1 MPTIYIIAG
10 CNGAGKTTAAETILP
25 EFLDCKEFVN
35 ADSIAKGLSPFQP
48 ETVSIQAARIMLT
61 RIRELIN
68 EKSTFAFETT
78 LTTKSYLS
86 ILKMAKDIGYKVV
99 LYYFWID
106 SVELALKRISDRV
119 KKGGHDVPKDVVH
132 RRYFRSLD
140 NLTNLFIPISD
151 YWFILD
157 NTKQIT
163 NKIAE
168 GNYYFFKE
176 ITNHSIWNIIYGYKK
191 A

>member
-86 ILKMAKDIGYKVV
+86 ILKMAKDIGYKIK
-99 LYYFWID
+99 LIYFWID
-106 SVELALKRISDRV
+106 TVELAIARVKDRV
-119 KKGGHDVPKDVVH
+119 KKGGHGIPVDTVR
-132 RRYFRSLD
+132 RRYRRSLF
-140 NLTNLFIPISD
+140 NLINLFIPVCDKWSI
-151 YWFILD
+151 YD
-157 NTKQIT
+157 NSTDSLNLTANGRFSLI
-163 NKIAE
+163 NKIYDHKIL
-168 GNYYFFKE
+168 NK
-176 ITNHSIWNIIYGYKK
+176 IYEYKT
-191 A
+191 